1 MKINQ
6 FLLKKYF
13 INAFWIGQFL
23 HLFLVVQTTNPLCYL
38 MINSFMEKLMLF
50 VTFSHLFLAVKYK
63 VKMNLMSR
71 LAVSIGFKL
80 AEFRSTFTLFQM
92 HTGVQDIIWP
102 HNCQF

>member
-63 VKMNLMSR
+63 VKILW
-71 LAVSIGFKL
+71 LLFGK
-80 AEFRSTFTLFQM
+80 FRSTFTLFQM